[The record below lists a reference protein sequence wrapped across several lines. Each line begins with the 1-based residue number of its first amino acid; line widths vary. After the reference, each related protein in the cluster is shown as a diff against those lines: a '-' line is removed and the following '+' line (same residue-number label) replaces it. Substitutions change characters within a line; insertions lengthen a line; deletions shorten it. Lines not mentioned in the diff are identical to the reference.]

1 MLSFVVVIIIIIIVI
16 IIIIIIIIIV
26 TIYSIDTKSS
36 RMFGSAPREIITYL
50 GTQNVT
56 YNHHRES
63 VTPEVKMNILKTISH
78 FFKKEPE
85 A

>member
-1 MLSFVVVIIIIIIVI
+1 MLSFVVVIIIIIIV